1 MREGTPEGI
10 PSHHGGG
17 GGNRRCSA
25 RSSSQIPRIQNDVR
39 GPPKGSPHIM
49 AVAVGFE
56 PTVEFPPH
64 ALSRRAP
71 LAARTRHRGREYR
84 PAAGPA

>member
-1 MREGTPEGI
+1 MAVAVGTVAALRAAP
-10 PSHHGGG
+10 PKSLT
-17 GGNRRCSA
+17 SK
-25 RSSSQIPRIQNDVR
+25 NDVR
-39 GPPKGSPHIM
+39 GPQKGFPHIM

>member
-1 MREGTPEGI
+1 MAVAVGTVAALRAAPPKSLTSE
-10 PSHHGGG
+10 
-17 GGNRRCSA
+17 NV
-25 RSSSQIPRIQNDVR
+25 VR
-39 GPPKGSPHIM
+39 GPLKGSPYNM

-84 PAAGPA
+84 PAAGPG

>member
-1 MREGTPEGI
+1 MAVAVGTVAALRAAP
-10 PSHHGGG
+10 PKSLA
-17 GGNRRCSA
+17 SK
-25 RSSSQIPRIQNDVR
+25 NDVR
-39 GPPKGSPHIM
+39 EPPKGFPHIM

-56 PTVEFPPH
+56 PTVKLPPH